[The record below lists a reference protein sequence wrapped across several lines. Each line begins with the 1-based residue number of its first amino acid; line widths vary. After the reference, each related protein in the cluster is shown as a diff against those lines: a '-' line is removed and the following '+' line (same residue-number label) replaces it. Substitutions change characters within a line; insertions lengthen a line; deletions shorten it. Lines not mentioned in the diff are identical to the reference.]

1 MKIIKGIKRL
11 SILFIFILSALLF
24 INVVPSFADPCT
36 GGTATTDGNYTVRTF
51 TSNGTAVC
59 TSDVSGDIIMVG
71 GGGGSNRGSGGG
83 GVIVVPGI
91 TITANKIRNP
101 GRNPGTAYW
110 F

>member
-1 MKIIKGIKRL
+1 MKIIKGLRNSL
-11 SILFIFILSALLF
+11 ILFLIIISALLF
-24 INVVPSFADPCT
+24 INVIPSFADPCT